1 MDSNILQGD
10 KLNLP
15 PAQRVYGWGM
25 TQYSDSSVLRPS
37 SEKEIKQIFSIA
49 NRDGLKLV
57 LRGGGN
63 SYGDA
68 AINNEGPVLDLSDY
82 NKIVSWNDATGVI
95 RVESGVTIQ
104 QLWEFAIEKGYWPPV
119 VSGTMFPTV
128 GGALSM
134 NIHGKNNFAA
144 GTLGEHVVEFTFLTA
159 KGEKLKCS
167 KTENSELYY
176 LAIGGIGVL
185 GCFLEVEIKMKKI
198 YSGKIRVY
206 SKATKNLQEMLDYF
220 EEHYQKSDYLVGWI
234 DAFAK
239 GKGFG
244 RGLIHKAVNLKQ
256 GEDPNYSQTI
266 LLKNQI
272 LPKRFFG
279 VIPKSWM
286 WLFLYP
292 FTNNL
297 GMKFVNFVKYVMGVI
312 FQKEYLQ
319 GHAEYSFLLDYVPN
333 WKFIYKPGS
342 MIQYQIF
349 VPLEGAHSAFSEAL
363 EACHKHGIVSY
374 LAVFKRNRSDS
385 FFLSYIMDGY
395 SLALDFPVT
404 KKNKEKLWALTR
416 ELDEIVL
423 KYKGKFY
430 FAKDSTLRPEIV
442 KRAYGEEKIQKFL
455 EEKSKYDPKGILQS
469 DLFKRVFA

>member
-1 MDSNILQGD
+1 
-10 KLNLP
+10 
-15 PAQRVYGWGM
+15 M
-25 TQYSDSSVLRPS
+25 TQYSNSPVLKPS
-37 SEKEIKQIFSIA
+37 TEEGIKKIFSIA

-68 AINNEGPVLDLSDY
+68 AINSEGLVVDLSNY
-82 NKIVSWNDATGVI
+82 NKILDWNEETGTI
-95 RVESGVTIQ
+95 RLESGVTIQ

-119 VSGTMFPTV
+119 VSGTMFPTI

-144 GTLGEHVVEFTFLTA
+144 GTLGEYVTQFTFLTA
-159 KGEKLKCS
+159 KGEKVKCN
-167 KTENSELYY
+167 KKENTELFY
-176 LAIGGIGVL
+176 LAIGGIGVM
-185 GCFLEVEIKMKKI
+185 GCFLEIELKLKKI

-206 SKATKNLQEMLDYF
+206 PKATKNLQEMLDYF
-220 EEHYQKSDYLVGWI
+220 EENYQNSDYLVGWI
-234 DAFAK
+234 DAFAS
-239 GKGFG
+239 GKALG

-256 GEDPNYSQTI
+256 GEDPNHSQTI

-297 GMKFVNFVKYVMGVI
+297 GMKFVNFVKYVVGI
-312 FQKEYLQ
+312 PFEKPYLQ

-342 MIQYQIF
+342 MIQYQVF
-349 VPLEGAHSAFSEAL
+349 LPLENAHNALSEIL
-363 EACHKHGIVSY
+363 TTCQKHKLVSY
-374 LAVFKRNRSDS
+374 LAVFKRNKGDN
-385 FFLSYIMDGY
+385 FFLSYIMEGY

-404 KKNKEKLWALTR
+404 KKNKDKLWALTYQ
-416 ELDEIVL
+416 LDEIVL
-423 KYKGKFY
+423 KNKGKFY
-430 FAKDSTLRPEIV
+430 FAKDSTLRPEIA
-442 KRAYGEEKIQKFL
+442 KQAYGEKVVNKFL
-455 EEKSKYDPKGILQS
+455 TFKAKYDPNGILQS
-469 DLFKRVFA
+469 DLFKRVFLS